1 MNTHITSNEQLFS
14 EIVTLLETSI
24 LHPFTKFAD
33 ISNYDELA
41 YVLNTRGLK
50 NSRGE
55 VLKGKS
61 IARYIQRMDKEERQ
75 RLREIYYPDVF
86 DEGTLTHQRY
96 EIDRKMRMQ
105 FNDAE
110 LKAFTKRK
118 PKVPDVANSALGDI
132 NIL

>member
-1 MNTHITSNEQLFS
+1 MKTHTSNEQLFS
-14 EIVTLLETSI
+14 EIVDLLEESI
-24 LHPFTKFAD
+24 LHPFTKFTD

-86 DEGTLTHQRY
+86 DESTLTYRRY
-96 EIDRKMRMQ
+96 EVDRKTRMQ
-105 FNDAE
+105 FTDAE
-110 LKAFTKRK
+110 LTAFTKRK
-118 PKVPDVANSALGDI
+118 PTNLDVAIS
-132 NIL
+132 

>member
-1 MNTHITSNEQLFS
+1 MFFSSSEQLFS
-14 EIVTLLETSI
+14 EIVDLLEESI
-24 LHPFTKFAD
+24 LHPFTKFTD

-86 DEGTLTHQRY
+86 DESTLTYRRY
-96 EIDRKMRMQ
+96 EVDRKTRMQ
-105 FNDAE
+105 FTDAE
-110 LKAFTKRK
+110 LTAFTKRK
-118 PKVPDVANSALGDI
+118 PTNLDVAIS
-132 NIL
+132 